1 MFFEVA
7 QKKGVSPIV
16 FSLTR
21 SWFFEASFAEKSK
34 SKMHA
39 ELMCAICGLIRQAF
53 VTILVFEIHPQNRPF
68 SAILPY

>member
-1 MFFEVA
+1 MFFDVA

-21 SWFFEASFAEKSK
+21 SWFFKASFAEKSK

-39 ELMCAICGLIRQAF
+39 ELMCAICGLQTGICNNSG
-53 VTILVFEIHPQNRPF
+53 L
-68 SAILPY
+68 